1 MLVSDVN
8 LRIESEILQC
18 VRVQKSNPLFIKFY
32 QKKANAIDVL
42 NALLV
47 NEAYSSNITL
57 KYVYTG
63 RDEYVVLLTKD
74 MRFYKNKVTCVSD
87 DSIPTMIKEVMRD
100 LFPDF

>member
-1 MLVSDVN
+1 MLVKKIDERLEADIVESV
-8 LRIESEILQC
+8 RIQS
-18 VRVQKSNPLFIKFY
+18 RNPVFKKFY
-32 QKKANAIDVL
+32 ERKAYAIEVL

-47 NEAYSSNITL
+47 GDAYSSNITL

-74 MRFYKNKVTCVSD
+74 MRFYKNKVTCVSA

>member
-1 MLVSDVN
+1 MLVKNIDKR
-8 LRIESEILQC
+8 LEADIIEF

-74 MRFYKNKVTCVSD
+74 MRFYKNKMTCVSA

>member
-74 MRFYKNKVTCVSD
+74 MRFYKNKVTCVSA

>member
-1 MLVSDVN
+1 MLVRNIDKR
-8 LRIESEILQC
+8 LEADIIES
-18 VRVQKSNPLFIKFY
+18 VRVQHRNPVFKKFY
-32 QKKANAIDVL
+32 QKKAYAIEVL

-74 MRFYKNKVTCVSD
+74 MRFFKNKVTCVSG

-100 LFPDF
+100 LFPEF

>member
-1 MLVSDVN
+1 MLVRNIDKRLEADIVESV
-8 LRIESEILQC
+8 RIQS
-18 VRVQKSNPLFIKFY
+18 RNPVFKKFY
-32 QKKANAIDVL
+32 ERKANAIDVL
-42 NALLV
+42 NSLLV
-47 NEAYSSNITL
+47 NEAYLSNITL

-74 MRFYKNKVTCVSD
+74 MRFFKNKVTCVSG

>member
-1 MLVSDVN
+1 MLVKNIDKR
-8 LRIESEILQC
+8 LEADIIEF

-63 RDEYVVLLTKD
+63 YDEFVVLLTND
-74 MRFYKNKVTCVSD
+74 MRIYKNKVTCVSG